1 VAAIRVI
8 VFFLG
13 AWLVGGTLFSA
24 VQTFVLPRSA
34 PDGLTRQ
41 VFMAVRRV
49 FAFRLRRA
57 STYAQR
63 DRIMALFAPV
73 SLLALVPTWLAL
85 ILLGYTAMFWAVGAG
100 SLYQSFRLSGSSLLT
115 LGFANAEGLPVAL
128 LEFSEAAMG
137 LILVAL
143 LIAYLPTMYSAFSRR
158 EAAVTLLEVR
168 AGNPPSASE
177 MILRFHRIH
186 GLDQLGEMWRAW
198 ESWFAEVEESHTS
211 LAALVFFRSPRPD
224 HSWVTAAGAIL
235 DTAALTLAAVDIP
248 HDFQADLCLRA
259 GYLALRHIAGFF
271 EIPYPPNPEYP
282 REPISIR
289 RAEFEACLESLEARG
304 VPLREDREQAWK
316 DFAGW
321 RVNYDA
327 VLLALAGLTMAPYAP
342 WSSDRIPEKDSDRL
356 PFFAKKI
363 KKHLRKTEKTKHEFS
378 RMGPIDE

>member
-1 VAAIRVI
+1 MIAARGI
-8 VFFLG
+8 VFLLG

-34 PDGLTRQ
+34 SDWLTRQ
-41 VFMAVRRV
+41 VFLAIRRLFAIRVRW
-49 FAFRLRRA
+49 A

-63 DRIMALFAPV
+63 DRVMALFAPV
-73 SLLALVPTWLAL
+73 SLLTLVPTWLAL
-85 ILLGYTAMFWAVGAG
+85 ILLGYTGMFWAVGAG
-100 SLYQSFRLSGSSLLT
+100 NLYQAFRLSGSSLLT
-115 LGFANAEGLPVAL
+115 LGFANAEGLPIAL

-186 GLDQLGEMWRAW
+186 GLHQLGEIWRGW

-224 HSWVTAAGAIL
+224 HSWVTAAGAVL
-235 DTAALTLAAVDIP
+235 DTAALTLAAVDTP

-259 GYLALRHIAGFF
+259 GYLALRHIGGFF
-271 EIPYPPNPEYP
+271 EVSFNPNPHYP
-282 REPISIR
+282 ADSVSIR
-289 RAEFEACLESLEARG
+289 REEFDACLETLAAGG
-304 VPLREDREQAWK
+304 VPVKADREQAWR

-327 VLLALAGLTMAPYAP
+327 VLLSLAALTMAPYAP
-342 WSSDRIPEKDSDRL
+342 WSSDRIL
-356 PFFAKKI
+356 
-363 KKHLRKTEKTKHEFS
+363 EKT
-378 RMGPIDE
+378 